1 MNKKTLS
8 LSLMVLLG
16 ATCLSSCADI
26 KTKKEDG
33 KDVLFSVGG
42 ANVYAEDILGFDETT
57 SVYTF
62 LKTDAGK
69 KAVYNAVEKAV
80 VQANYPV
87 TDDIIQ
93 SVESSEMAD
102 WDEKVKEYVES
113 YGVTARK
120 AEQTLLEEAGFETKD
135 ELYDSYVLARQK
147 EKLWEEFE
155 DEVTQPL
162 VTSEANDSL
171 LEEYVS
177 NTAPMIV
184 KHILVKT
191 SDSNVR
197 TKSTITE
204 EQADKL
210 GTVLNRLKVSNSD
223 TTGRNSF
230 VNIASEDSDDSS
242 SKNGGN
248 LGIMDTYTSFVS
260 EFKLGL
266 YVAEAKRYHDA
277 GASKD
282 LEVLGINDEIEN
294 RLFGKDGIY
303 ANYNIRTV
311 ALDTIGDELIE
322 KSDDLAEDKQKEG
335 ISKDEYDVQLYPRNQ
350 LFNEFLNFPG
360 VSYLKAKATDTDYI
374 KDEMGNPVVMV
385 RSSYGIHFLSVTW
398 SALDH
403 DTVTSAEAKVKD
415 NVQYFMFGNK
425 ADVKLEEKYTT
436 AEKYNIGYANASDGE
451 EARESE
457 IEGRVN
463 NYIKAGYG
471 SLSSNASLY
480 DFRVFKYYLAKSN
493 IEIENKT
500 LKAAIEDYMN
510 LTIDYTK
517 DNIALEQEK
526 TWDSYIKKINSSYEM
541 HELYYEGIS
550 NSDNNN

>member
-42 ANVYAEDILGFDETT
+42 TNVYAEDILGFDDTT

-102 WDEKVKEYVES
+102 WDEKVKEYVDS

-120 AEQTLLEEAGFETKD
+120 AEQTLLEEQGFETKD

-171 LEEYVS
+171 LEEYVA

-204 EQADKL
+204 DQADKL
-210 GTVLNRLKVSNSD
+210 GTVLNRLKASATD
-223 TTGRNSF
+223 TTGRNTF
-230 VNIASEDSDDSS
+230 VNIASEDSEDTS

-248 LGIMDTYTSFVS
+248 LGIMDTYTSFVN

-277 GASKD
+277 GSNKD
-282 LEVLGINDEIEN
+282 LEVLGINEEIEK
-294 RLFGKDGIY
+294 RLFGTNGVY
-303 ANYNIRTV
+303 ADYNIRTV
-311 ALDTIGDELIE
+311 ALDTIGDELIN
-322 KSDDLAEDKQKEG
+322 KADDLAEDKQ
-335 ISKDEYDVQLYPRNQ
+335 
-350 LFNEFLNFPG
+350 
-360 VSYLKAKATDTDYI
+360 
-374 KDEMGNPVVMV
+374 
-385 RSSYGIHFLSVTW
+385 
-398 SALDH
+398 
-403 DTVTSAEAKVKD
+403 
-415 NVQYFMFGNK
+415 
-425 ADVKLEEKYTT
+425 
-436 AEKYNIGYANASDGE
+436 
-451 EARESE
+451 
-457 IEGRVN
+457 
-463 NYIKAGYG
+463 
-471 SLSSNASLY
+471 
-480 DFRVFKYYLAKSN
+480 
-493 IEIENKT
+493 
-500 LKAAIEDYMN
+500 
-510 LTIDYTK
+510 
-517 DNIALEQEK
+517 
-526 TWDSYIKKINSSYEM
+526 
-541 HELYYEGIS
+541 
-550 NSDNNN
+550 

>member
-8 LSLMVLLG
+8 LSLMVMLG

-26 KTKKEDG
+26 KPLKEDG

-42 ANVYAEDILGFDETT
+42 TNVYAEDILGFDSTE

-62 LKTDAGK
+62 IKTDAGK
-69 KAVYNAVEKAV
+69 KAVYEAVEKAI

-93 SVESSEMAD
+93 SVESSEMMD
-102 WDEKVKEYVES
+102 WDEKVKEYSES

-120 AEQTLLEEAGFETKD
+120 AEQTLLEEAGFEDKD
-135 ELYDSYVLARQK
+135 ELYNSYVLARQK

-162 VTSEANDSL
+162 VTSDANASL

-177 NTAPMIV
+177 KTAPMIV

-204 EQADKL
+204 EQSDKL

-230 VNIASEDSDDSS
+230 VNIASEDSDDTS

-248 LGIMDTYTSFVS
+248 LGIMDTYTSLVN

-266 YVAEAKRYHDA
+266 YAAEAKRYHDA
-277 GASKD
+277 GATKE
-282 LEVLGINDEIEN
+282 LEVLGITEEIEE
-294 RLFGKDGIY
+294 RLFGKDGVY
-303 ANYNIRTV
+303 ANYNFRTV
-311 ALDTIGDELIE
+311 AIDSIGDDLINLA
-322 KSDDLAEDKQKEG
+322 DDLAVADQGDKKKED
-335 ISKDEYDVQLYPRNQ
+335 YDVQKYPRNK
-350 LFNEFLNFPG
+350 LFNEYLNFPG
-360 VSYLKAKATDTDYI
+360 VSYLKANSTDKDLI
-374 KDEMGNPVVMV
+374 KDENGNPIVMV
-385 RSSYGIHFLSVTW
+385 RSSYGIHFLSITW

-403 DTVTSAEAKVKD
+403 DTVTSSEAKVKD
-415 NVQYFMFGNK
+415 NVQYFMYGKK
-425 ADVKLEEKYTT
+425 ADVKIDTTYTEDT
-436 AEKYNIGYANASDGE
+436 RYNVGYANDDDGE
-451 EARESE
+451 EAREDE
-457 IEGRVN
+457 IDGRVS
-463 NYIKAGYG
+463 NYIKGGYG
-471 SLSSNASLY
+471 SLATSDKLY
-480 DFRVFKYYLAKSN
+480 DFRVFKFYLKKAN
-493 IEIENKT
+493 IEVENQT
-500 LKAAIEDYMN
+500 LWAAIEDYMN
-510 LTIDYTK
+510 LTIDYTE
-517 DNIALEQEK
+517 DSIALEQEK
-526 TWDSYIKKINSSYEM
+526 AWDSYIKKINSSYEM
-541 HELYYEGIS
+541 HDLYYDGIS
-550 NSDNNN
+550 GK

>member
-42 ANVYAEDILGFDETT
+42 QNVYAEDILGFDDTT
-57 SVYTF
+57 SIYTF

-102 WDEKVKEYVES
+102 WDEQVKQYVES
-113 YGVTARK
+113 YGVTTRK
-120 AEQTLLEEAGFETKD
+120 AEQTLLEEAGFEDKD

-162 VTSEANDSL
+162 VTSDKNDSL

-204 EQADKL
+204 DQADKL
-210 GTVLNRLKVSNSD
+210 GTVLNRLKVSNTD

-230 VNIASEDSDDSS
+230 VNIASEDSDDTS

-277 GASKD
+277 NQTKD

-294 RLFGKDGIY
+294 RLFGAEGIY
-303 ANYNIRTV
+303 KNYNIRTV
-311 ALDTIGDELIE
+311 SLDTLGDDLIE
-322 KSDDLAEDKQKEG
+322 KADDLAEEEQKKLGLTKKE
-335 ISKDEYDVQLYPRNQ
+335 EYDVQLFPRNE
-350 LFNEFLNFPG
+350 LFNEYLNFPG
-360 VSYLKAKATDTDYI
+360 VSYLKAKSTDTDYI
-374 KDEMGNPVVMV
+374 KDENGNPIVMV

-398 SALDH
+398 NSLDH
-403 DTVTSAEAKVKD
+403 DTITSTDATVKVKD
-415 NVQYFMFGNK
+415 NVQYFMYGKK
-425 ADVKLEEKYTT
+425 ADVKLETKYTT
-436 AEKYNIGYANASDGE
+436 DTKYNIGYANDTDGE

-457 IEGRVN
+457 IESRVS
-463 NYIKAGYG
+463 NYIKGGFGGMSA
-471 SLSSNASLY
+471 NTSLY
-480 DFRVFKYYLAKSN
+480 DFRVFQFYLEKAN
-493 IEIENKT
+493 IEIENQT
-500 LKAAIEDYMN
+500 LKSAIDDYMN
-510 LTIDYTK
+510 LTIEYAK
-517 DNIALEQEK
+517 DSIALEQEK

-541 HELYYEGIS
+541 HDLYYDGIS
-550 NSDNNN
+550 DK

>member
-42 ANVYAEDILGFDETT
+42 TNVYAEDILGFDDTT

-102 WDEKVKEYVES
+102 WDEKVKEYVDA

-120 AEQTLLEEAGFETKD
+120 AEQTLLEEQGFETKD

-171 LEEYVS
+171 LEKYVA

-204 EQADKL
+204 DQADKL
-210 GTVLNRLKVSNSD
+210 GTVLNRLKASATD
-223 TTGRNSF
+223 TTGRNTF
-230 VNIASEDSDDSS
+230 VNIASEDSEDTS

-248 LGIMDTYTSFVS
+248 LGIMDTYTSFVN

-277 GASKD
+277 GSNKD
-282 LEVLGINDEIEN
+282 LKVLGIDDEIEAK
-294 RLFGKDGIY
+294 LFGANGVY

-311 ALDTIGDELIE
+311 ALDTIGDDLIN
-322 KSDDLAEDKQKEG
+322 KADDLAEDKQKEG

-350 LFNEFLNFPG
+350 IFNEYLNFPG
-360 VSYLKAKATDTDYI
+360 VSYLKAKSTDTDYI
-374 KDEMGNPVVMV
+374 KDENGNPIVMA

-398 SALDH
+398 SSLDH
-403 DTVTSAEAKVKD
+403 DTITSAEAKVKD
-415 NVQYFMFGNK
+415 NVQYFMYGKK
-425 ADVKLEEKYTT
+425 ADVKLETKYTT
-436 AEKYNIGYANASDGE
+436 DDRYNIGYANDDDGE

-457 IEGRVN
+457 IEGRVS
-463 NYIKAGYG
+463 NYIKGGFG
-471 SLSSNASLY
+471 SLSVNDSLY
-480 DFRVFKYYLAKSN
+480 DFSVFKFYLAKAN
-493 IEIENKT
+493 IEFENQTIKD
-500 LKAAIEDYMN
+500 AIFSYMD

-526 TWDSYIKKINSSYEM
+526 AWDSYIKKINSSYEM
-541 HELYYEGIS
+541 HDLYYNGIS
-550 NSDNNN
+550 GK

>member
-42 ANVYAEDILGFDETT
+42 QNVYAEDILGFDDTT
-57 SVYTF
+57 SIYTF

-93 SVESSEMAD
+93 SVESSEMVE

-113 YGVTARK
+113 YGVTTRK
-120 AEQTLLEEAGFETKD
+120 AEQTLLEEAGFEDKD

-162 VTSEANDSL
+162 VTSAKNDSL

-191 SDSNVR
+191 NDSNVR

-204 EQADKL
+204 DQADKL
-210 GTVLNRLKVSNSD
+210 GTVLSRLKVSNSD

-230 VNIASEDSDDSS
+230 VNIASEDSDDTS

-266 YVAEAKRYHDA
+266 YVAEAKRYYDA
-277 GASKD
+277 GETKN
-282 LEVLGINDEIEN
+282 LKVLGINEEIKE
-294 RLFGKDGIY
+294 RLFGADGVY

-311 ALDTIGDELIE
+311 ALDTLGEELIE
-322 KSDDLAEDKQKEG
+322 KADDLAEDKQKEG
-335 ISKDEYDVQLYPRNQ
+335 LNKDEYDVQLYPRNQ
-350 LFNEFLNFPG
+350 LFNEYLNFPG
-360 VSYLKAKATDTDYI
+360 VSYLKANSTDTDYI
-374 KDEMGNPVVMV
+374 KDENGNPVVMV

-403 DTVTSAEAKVKD
+403 DTISSTDETVKVKD
-415 NVQYFMFGNK
+415 NVQYFMFGKK
-425 ADVKLEEKYTT
+425 ADVKLETKYTT
-436 AEKYNIGYANASDGE
+436 DNRYNVGYANNSDGE
-451 EARESE
+451 EAREDE
-457 IEGRVN
+457 IESRVS
-463 NYIKAGYG
+463 NYIKGGYG
-471 SLSSNASLY
+471 SISANANLY
-480 DFRVFKYYLAKSN
+480 DFRVFQYYLEKAN

-500 LKAAIEDYMN
+500 LKSAIDDYMN
-510 LTIDYTK
+510 LTINYAEDS
-517 DNIALEQEK
+517 IALEQEK

-541 HELYYEGIS
+541 HDLYYGGIS
-550 NSDNNN
+550 GK

>member
-42 ANVYAEDILGFDETT
+42 TNVYAEDILGFDETT
-57 SVYTF
+57 SIYTF

-102 WDEKVKEYVES
+102 WDEQVKQYVES
-113 YGVTARK
+113 YGVTTRK
-120 AEQTLLEEAGFETKD
+120 AEQTLLEEAGFEDKD

-162 VTSEANDSL
+162 VTSDKNDSL

-177 NTAPMIV
+177 KTAPMIV

-204 EQADKL
+204 DQSDKL
-210 GTVLNRLKVSNSD
+210 GTILNRLKVSNSD

-230 VNIASEDSDDSS
+230 VNIASEESEDTS

-248 LGIMDTYTSFVS
+248 LGIMDTYTSFVN

-266 YVAEAKRYHDA
+266 YVAEAKRYHDTNN
-277 GASKD
+277 SKELD
-282 LEVLGINDEIEN
+282 VLGINDEIEN
-294 RLFGKDGIY
+294 KLFGANGVY

-311 ALDTIGDELIE
+311 ALDTLGDELIE
-322 KSDDLAEDKQKEG
+322 KADDLAEEKQKEG
-335 ISKDEYDVQLYPRNQ
+335 ITKDEYDVQLFPRNE
-350 LFNEFLNFPG
+350 LFNKYLNFPG
-360 VSYLKAKATDTDYI
+360 VSYLKAKATDKDYI
-374 KDEMGNPVVMV
+374 KDENGNPIVMA

-398 SALDH
+398 SSLDH
-403 DTVTSAEAKVKD
+403 DKVTSTDTTVKVKD
-415 NVQYFMFGNK
+415 NVQYFMYGKK
-425 ADVKLEEKYTT
+425 ADVKLETKYTT
-436 AEKYNIGYANASDGE
+436 DDRYNVGYANDTDGE

-457 IEGRVN
+457 IEGRVS
-463 NYIKAGYG
+463 NYIKGGFG
-471 SLSSNASLY
+471 SMSANTSLY
-480 DFRVFKYYLAKSN
+480 DFRVFQFYLEKAK
-493 IEIENKT
+493 IEIENQT
-500 LKAAIEDYMN
+500 LKSAIYDYMD
-510 LTIDYTK
+510 LTIDYANESIT
-517 DNIALEQEK
+517 LEQEK
-526 TWDSYIKKINSSYEM
+526 AWDSYIKKINSSYEM
-541 HELYYEGIS
+541 HDLYYGGIS
-550 NSDNNN
+550 GK

>member
-42 ANVYAEDILGFDETT
+42 ANVYAEDILGFDDTT

-162 VTSEANDSL
+162 VTSDKNDSL

-197 TKSTITE
+197 TKSVITE

-230 VNIASEDSDDSS
+230 VNIASEDSDDTS

-277 GASKD
+277 GASKE

-294 RLFGKDGIY
+294 RLFGTNGVY

-311 ALDTIGDELIE
+311 ALDTLGDELIE
-322 KSDDLAEDKQKEG
+322 KADDLAEDKQKEG
-335 ISKDEYDVQLYPRNQ
+335 INKDEYDVQLFPRNQ
-350 LFNEFLNFPG
+350 LFNKYLNFPG
-360 VSYLKAKATDTDYI
+360 VSYLKAKSTDTDYI
-374 KDEMGNPVVMV
+374 KDENGNPVVMV
-385 RSSYGIHFLSVTW
+385 RSSYGIHFLSITW
-398 SALDH
+398 SSLDH
-403 DTVTSAEAKVKD
+403 DAVTSTDATVKVKD
-415 NVQYFMFGNK
+415 NVQYFMYGKK
-425 ADVKLEEKYTT
+425 ADVKIENKYTT
-436 AEKYNIGYANASDGE
+436 HDIYNIGYANASDGE
-451 EARESE
+451 EARETE

-463 NYIKAGYG
+463 NFIKGGYA
-471 SLSSNASLY
+471 SLSANENLY
-480 DFRVFKYYLAKSN
+480 DFRVFKFYLEKSN

-510 LTIDYTK
+510 LTIEYTE

-541 HELYYEGIS
+541 HDLYYNGIS
-550 NSDNNN
+550 GK

>member
-42 ANVYAEDILGFDETT
+42 TNVYAEDILGFDDTT

-102 WDEKVKEYVES
+102 WDEKVKEYVDA

-120 AEQTLLEEAGFETKD
+120 AEQTLLEEQGFETKD

-171 LEEYVS
+171 LEKYVA

-204 EQADKL
+204 DQADKL
-210 GTVLNRLKVSNSD
+210 GTVLNRLKASATD
-223 TTGRNSF
+223 TTGRNTF
-230 VNIASEDSDDSS
+230 VNIASEDSEDTS

-248 LGIMDTYTSFVS
+248 LGIMDTYTAFVN

-277 GASKD
+277 GSNKD
-282 LEVLGINDEIEN
+282 LKVLGINEEIEE
-294 RLFGKDGIY
+294 RLFGTNGVY

-311 ALDTIGDELIE
+311 ALDTIGDELIN
-322 KSDDLAEDKQKEG
+322 KADDLAEDKQKEG

-360 VSYLKAKATDTDYI
+360 VSYLKANAADQDYI
-374 KDEMGNPVVMV
+374 KDENGNPVVMV
-385 RSSYGIHFLSVTW
+385 RSSYGIHFLSITW

-403 DTVTSAEAKVKD
+403 DEVTSSEAKVKD
-415 NVQYFMFGNK
+415 NVQYFMYGKK
-425 ADVKLEEKYTT
+425 AEVKLDTKYTT
-436 AEKYNIGYANASDGE
+436 DDRYNIGYANDDDGE
-451 EARESE
+451 EARENE
-457 IEGRVN
+457 IEGRVS
-463 NYIKAGYG
+463 NYIKGGYG
-471 SLSSNASLY
+471 SLSVNSSLY
-480 DFRVFKYYLAKSN
+480 DFSVFKFYLEKAN

-500 LKAAIEDYMN
+500 LKDAIDSYMN
-510 LTIDYTK
+510 LTIKYTE

-526 TWDSYIKKINSSYEM
+526 AWDSYIKKINSSYEM
-541 HELYYEGIS
+541 HDLYYNGIS
-550 NSDNNN
+550 GK